1 MKILELLERTTDYFA
16 KQGVPSPRLQIELLL
31 AHVLK
36 LPRMQLYIQ
45 FERLLSPAELDTL
58 RPLVKRRAE
67 HEPLQYLT
75 GSTVFHGL
83 TLACQPGVLIPR
95 PETEVLVELAQ
106 TALATRP
113 PGHLLDIGTGTGA
126 IAFSL
131 AMALPEWAVSATDVS
146 PQALAQAA
154 QNQKQSP
161 LLTRVKLV
169 QGTLFQGLTPDAV
182 VSNPPYLTD
191 AEMAALPPE
200 VQKEPTLALHGGTDG
215 LDIVR
220 DIVNQLPDSVKF
232 LALEL
237 GVHQTE
243 PVAALLTNKGFSSIR
258 RESDLAGIERFI
270 LAERA

>member
-1 MKILELLERTTDYFA
+1 LKILELLERTTDYFA

-36 LPRMQLYIQ
+36 LPRMQLYLQ

-67 HEPLQYLT
+67 HEPLQYLI
-75 GSTVFHGL
+75 GSTLFHGL

-95 PETEVLVELAQ
+95 PETEVLVELVQ
-106 TALATRP
+106 TALTPRL

-131 AMALPEWAVSATDVS
+131 AMALPQWEVSATDVS
-146 PQALAQAA
+146 PQALALAT
-154 QNQKQSP
+154 QNQNQSP
-161 LLTRVKLV
+161 LLARVNLI
-169 QGTLFQGLTPDAV
+169 QGTLFQGLSPDAI

-191 AEMAALPPE
+191 AEMTSLPPE

-215 LDIVR
+215 LDIAR
-220 DIVNQLPDSVKF
+220 DIIAQLPDSVKF
-232 LALEL
+232 LAFEL
-237 GVHQTE
+237 GIHQTE
-243 PVAALLTNKGFSSIR
+243 PVATLLADKGFASIR

-270 LAERA
+270 LAER